1 MKMVIS
7 IFAVVFNQLMEFL
20 QSVLDFFLNLDQHLF
35 TMIVD
40 YGVWIYLILFLIIFV
55 ETGLVVMPFL
65 PGDSLLFA
73 AGTFCAGVIGS
84 TGETASLNLWLILA
98 LLTVAAITGDSLNYY
113 LGKNLGLKMLNWK
126 FRGNRL
132 VNPKYIEQTQ
142 DFYKKNGPKTII
154 IARFVPIVRTFAPFV
169 AGIGSMNYSTF
180 FRFNIIGGIIWVFSL
195 TLLGYFFGN
204 IPIVQENFETVIF
217 GIIGISILPMVWE
230 FINAKFIKNRTKRD

>member
-1 MKMVIS
+1 
-7 IFAVVFNQLMEFL
+7 MEIL
-20 QSVLDFFLNLDQHLF
+20 QSVLDFFLNLDQHLH

-73 AGTFCAGVIGS
+73 AGAFCAGVIGAD
-84 TGETASLNLWLILA
+84 GETASLNLWLVLG
-98 LLTVAAITGDSLNYY
+98 LLTVAAILGDTLNYY
-113 LGKNLGLKMLNWK
+113 LGKNIGLKILGLQ
-126 FRGNRL
+126 FRGKPL
-132 VNPKYIEQTQ
+132 VNRKYIEQTQ
-142 DFYKKNGPKTII
+142 AFYQKNGPKTII

-180 FRFNIIGGIIWVFSL
+180 IKYNIIGAVVWVFGL
-195 TLLGYFFGN
+195 TLMGYFFGN
-204 IPIVQENFETVIF
+204 IPVVKENFETVIF

-230 FINAKFIKNRTKRD
+230 FINAKFLKKEKS